1 MPFSLSKAAKVAGV
15 SKTTVHKWVKTGKLS
30 ATKGLDG
37 TYSIDRS
44 ELERVTSA
52 RQQVTSTP
60 ITPNVNQDNTTSSIQ
75 PLDLSI
81 YRSNTI
87 NELKYAAALEAVSHE
102 RQLLREQVNELRLR
116 ADAAEKRSEAAHER
130 YHDSIKAITRL
141 LEDESHSS
149 ARSSLVSS
157 DCQPFTGNW
166 VNVSG

>member
-30 ATKGLDG
+30 ATKGVDG

-60 ITPNVNQDNTTSSIQ
+60 ITPDTTQDNTTNSIQ

-87 NELKYAAALEAVSHE
+87 NEVKYAAALEAVIHE
-102 RQLLREQVNELRLR
+102 RKLLREQVNELRQR

-130 YHDSIKAITRL
+130 YHDSIKTMTRL
-141 LEDESHSS
+141 LEDKREPQQ
-149 ARSSLVSS
+149 RKKFLGI
-157 DCQPFTGNW
+157 F
-166 VNVSG
+166 

>member
-30 ATKGLDG
+30 ATKGVDG

-52 RQQVTSTP
+52 RQQVTSTS
-60 ITPNVNQDNTTSSIQ
+60 ITPDANQDNTTSSIQ

-87 NELKYAAALEAVSHE
+87 NEVKYAAALEAVIHE
-102 RQLLREQVNELRLR
+102 RKLLREQVNELRQR
-116 ADAAEKRSEAAHER
+116 AEAAEKRSEAAHER
-130 YHDSIKAITRL
+130 YHDSIKTMTRL
-141 LEDESHSS
+141 LDDKREPHQ
-149 ARSSLVSS
+149 RKRFLGI
-157 DCQPFTGNW
+157 F
-166 VNVSG
+166 

>member
-30 ATKGLDG
+30 ATKGVDG

-52 RQQVTSTP
+52 RQQVTSTS
-60 ITPNVNQDNTTSSIQ
+60 ITPDANQDNTTSSIQ

-87 NELKYAAALEAVSHE
+87 NEVKYAAALEAVIHE
-102 RQLLREQVNELRLR
+102 RKLLREQVNELRQR

-130 YHDSIKAITRL
+130 YHDSIKTMTRL
-141 LEDESHSS
+141 LEDKREPQQ
-149 ARSSLVSS
+149 RKKFLGI
-157 DCQPFTGNW
+157 F
-166 VNVSG
+166 